1 MKIKNEE
8 NLCIIKPPVTHS
20 TVQYKILYSVCT
32 LHFCTFAHISHFCT
46 FAQISHFCTFA
57 HISHFCTIALV
68 HLCTC
73 ALVHLCT
80 FALLHLCTFAL
91 LHFCTY
97 FTILCIYTIAQHL
110 HNNIQR
116 WTHFALLVDDH
127 SSEKENAWCSSEE
140 RICTYICTFQPQ
152 TLCKCTKVH
161 VSR

>member
-20 TVQYKILYSVCT
+20 TVQYKILYSVCN

-57 HISHFCTIALV
+57 HISHFCTIAL
-68 HLCTC
+68 
-73 ALVHLCT
+73 
-80 FALLHLCTFAL
+80 LHLCTFAL
-91 LHFCTY
+91 LHVFHY
-97 FTILCIYTIAQHL
+97 SVHL
-110 HNNIQR
+110 HNNMQS

-127 SSEKENAWCSSEE
+127 SSEKENPWCSSEDG
-140 RICTYICTFQPQ
+140 ICTYICTFPPQ